1 MSLKTM
7 MPAEHKNYAWQ
18 YCVLPCE
25 EASQRIKKK
34 KSKEEIM
41 SKKSN
46 YIKQKEFESSFFF
59 LKKKPQSE
67 LSELRQNSSH

>member
-7 MPAEHKNYAWQ
+7 MPAEQKNYAWQ

-34 KSKEEIM
+34 KKSKKEIM

-67 LSELRQNSSH
+67 LSELR